1 MNLVALAQRIGRLRK
16 ERGLTLQQLADR
28 TGLTRSMLS
37 KIENFRITPSL
48 PSVGR
53 LATALSTTAADLLKG
68 LDEKPNVV
76 MVRKSE
82 RMLIERDHPR
92 SKLIYQTLAHT
103 RPQKIMEPFLVE
115 IPVGDARK
123 ERLPHEGEEFFLV
136 LQGAIDYEYGESVFH
151 LDEGDAIYADGH
163 VKHRLVNTG
172 IAPAQVL
179 IVFTN
184 PLL

>member
-1 MNLVALAQRIGRLRK
+1 M
-16 ERGLTLQQLADR
+16 TLQQLAER

-53 LATALSTTAADLLKG
+53 LANALGTTAADLLKG
-68 LDEKPNVV
+68 LDEKPSVV
-76 MVRKSE
+76 MVRKDE
-82 RMLIERDHPR
+82 RMLLERDHPH
-92 SKLIYQTLAHT
+92 SKLVYQALAHT
-103 RPQKIMEPFLVE
+103 QPQKIIEPFLVE
-115 IPVGDARK
+115 VPVGDARK

-136 LQGAIDYEYGESVFH
+136 LHGTINYEYGESVFH
-151 LDEGDAIYADGH
+151 LQEGDAIYADGD

-172 IAPAQVL
+172 TTPAQVL

-184 PLL
+184 PLS